1 MNSLEVDEIEKICN
15 DTNNS
20 DEEIINKIS
29 DENHKFKKSIQK
41 NNSAFQLMSN
51 NINFP
56 KISKKTSIENTN
68 IDDNEFD
75 NKNSL
80 FNNY

>member
-1 MNSLEVDEIEKICN
+1 
-15 DTNNS
+15 
-20 DEEIINKIS
+20 
-29 DENHKFKKSIQK
+29 
-41 NNSAFQLMSN
+41 MSN